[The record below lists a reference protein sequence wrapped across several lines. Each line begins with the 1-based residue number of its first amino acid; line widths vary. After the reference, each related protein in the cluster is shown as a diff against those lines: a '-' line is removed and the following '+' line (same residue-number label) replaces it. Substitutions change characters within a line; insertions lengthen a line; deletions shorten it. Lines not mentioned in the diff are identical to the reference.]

1 MILLIVALAVGLMAG
16 LASAQVTPI
25 SYTGMVEENF
35 DVSVGSAGTTAPPGW
50 IIGHSNPVSSR
61 QDPPPVGTD
70 STNQAMLI
78 DDGSSTSKGN
88 VFNYGTTGDSDRA
101 LGGMPTTSGFG
112 DARLQVALVNNTGG
126 PLTTITLTYT
136 GEQWRIRQCT
146 SSSGLEILRV
156 YIGTT
161 PDFQAGTFEKLPPA
175 FEFEAPQDN
184 VAQAETKLDGNL
196 PANRVEDIGGDYTLT
211 TPIASGATFYITWH
225 DWNDNATN
233 DHPLAVD
240 DVVIGSSGAT
250 LVAPIDWA
258 YVSLALLEWLR
269 PDPAQA
275 GDPGTV
281 LVDVYFGSV
290 DPNLIPGKH
299 GSQKIET
306 NYNGDS
312 TGSFGKPLTENTTY
326 YWRVD
331 IIDPNYGSPVTITGP
346 TWSFVTT
353 VPAEI
358 IVTES
363 GGSTDISEQDPI
375 PNRDDYVV
383 SLSKDPG
390 AGVSVSVAV
399 SEVPDT
405 NPLSVDRLE
414 FESWNGEATAAPL
427 LSLQYGG
434 GIPVLSRVN
443 ADDDDLEEYVDTG
456 DEQGDG
462 SSDLEFFDDSG
473 TGRGQIIACRFN
485 SVAVPQGATI
495 DSAVVEFEV
504 DVSHAAEVYGFITGE
519 NVDDALPLVDAAFHI
534 RDRLAANPTSSLS
547 FSWTA
552 SYANDEKV
560 PTPDIAS
567 IIQEIVDRPGWL
579 SGKSIVIFFTEDLNP
594 DPADIDFIEAT
605 SPWGPV
611 ASTYVLDSS
620 NWEAGVTVTI
630 AAVDDS
636 DLETDPDVVT
646 LVATASSADADWN
659 GLSVADVIVNI
670 GENECGAW
678 SFATYDLND
687 DCYVDMGDLAMI
699 LQEWLTCTTPNIS
712 GCIEDYRP

>member
-281 LVDVYFGSV
+281 LVDVYFGSI
-290 DPNLIPGKH
+290 DPNLIPGRH
-299 GSQKIET
+299 DSVQLES
-306 NYNGDS
+306 NYNGDT
-312 TGSFGKPLTENTTY
+312 TGSFGKPLTVNTTY

-331 IIDPNYGSPVTITGP
+331 IIDPNYGSPVTIKGP
-346 TWSFVTT
+346 TWSFITT
-353 VPAEI
+353 IPTEI
-358 IVTES
+358 IVTQS
-363 GGSTDISEQDPI
+363 GGSTDVSEQDRI

-383 SLSKDPG
+383 SLSKAP
-390 AGVSVSVAV
+390 VAPVTITV
-399 SEVPDT
+399 SEVLTPIY
-405 NPLSVDRLE
+405 LSTARE
-414 FESWNGEATAAPL
+414 TMESWSGENASAARL
-427 LSLQYGG
+427 NLTYGG
-434 GIPVLSRVN
+434 GIPVLSRIN
-443 ADDDDLEEYVDTG
+443 ATNDDAEEGADGGMDL
-456 DEQGDG
+456 G
-462 SSDLEFFDDSG
+462 SSDLEIFDDAASDQG
-473 TGRGQIIACRFN
+473 PHLTIGLRFN
-485 SVAVPQGATI
+485 SVAIPQGATI
-495 DSAVVEFEV
+495 DTAIIEFAVDETNTSGEV
-504 DVSHAAEVYGFITGE
+504 HGYVTGE
-519 NVDDALPLVDAAFHI
+519 AVIDAPAIGSTAFELTN
-534 RDRLAANPTSSLS
+534 RLAANPTASVP
-547 FSWTA
+547 FAWTA
-552 SYANDEKV
+552 DYAVDDIV
-560 PTPDIAS
+560 LTPDIAS
-567 IIQEIVDRPGWL
+567 IIQEIVDQPGWL
-579 SGKSIVIFFTEDLNP
+579 SGKSILIFLTEQVNYAP
-594 DPADIDFIEAT
+594 VDIEFIDAT
-605 SPWGPV
+605 SPWDPV
-611 ASTYVLDSS
+611 ASTYVLDGS

-630 AAVDDS
+630 AAIDDS
-636 DLETDPDVVT
+636 ELESNPHQAT
-646 LVATASSADADWN
+646 LAATASSADVDWD
-659 GLSVADVIVNI
+659 GLPVADVIVNI
-670 GENECGAW
+670 GDNECGAW